1 MAVGLLDIPP
11 PLLER
16 DHVVV
21 TRVVYCVVAPKG
33 SLNTILPLMPCAMSV
48 LLSLRKVFKT
58 FAQCLLSLV
67 SLPLANC

>member
-16 DHVVV
+16 DQVVV
-21 TRVVYCVVAPKG
+21 TRVVYCVVEPKG
-33 SLNTILPLMPCAMSV
+33 SLNTILLLMPCAMSV
-48 LLSLRKVFKT
+48 LLSRKVFKT